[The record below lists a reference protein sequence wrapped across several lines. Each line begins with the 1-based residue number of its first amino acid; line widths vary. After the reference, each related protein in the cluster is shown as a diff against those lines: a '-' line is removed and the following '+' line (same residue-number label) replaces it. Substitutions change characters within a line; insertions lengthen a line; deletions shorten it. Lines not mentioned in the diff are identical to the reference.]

1 MTVQHSAHIHDQ
13 FPCVVHQLGEPPGR
27 DARVMRNKADDPLL
41 HLLKIAQRLRHP
53 QHHAGMAHRV
63 NRHCC
68 SGYNKAAAGG
78 HGQRDADGVAP
89 AQHQRSAGL
98 ADPCD
103 QLGQCKA
110 GLDIAAD
117 RV

>member
-1 MTVQHSAHIHDQ
+1 M
-13 FPCVVHQLGEPPGR
+13 GR
-27 DARVMRNKADDPLL
+27 HKTSDPLL
-41 HLLKIAQRLRHP
+41 HLLKPPHGLGHAQN
-53 QHHAGMAHRV
+53 HAGMAHRV
-63 NRHCC
+63 DRHCC

-78 HGQRDADGVAP
+78 HGQRDADGVPP
-89 AQHQRSAGL
+89 AQHQRGAGL